1 MNITFPDN
9 AGIGKRRIRTLL
21 FLIAACALSVLYVFT
36 ENIYAAKL
44 PVYTYNP
51 ITLYILTFAAA
62 SALFACALTLIAYK
76 SKKLSVIATL
86 AVCAVASASALAL
99 GADPIQLLLALAF
112 IPSGI
117 VLSAC
122 ISNGFEKAH
131 TVVGNA
137 VIMACV
143 FISAIALYVYSTFG
157 EVTRRSIAYIVSVF
171 REAFVSFYSQYSAQ
185 AGLSGI
191 DIPATFDMLVII
203 LPAFFCVFVSVV
215 SYIVTTVSR
224 AMILGQGAHSE
235 KLKRW
240 PLKMSRLASVIFIIA
255 LIFSMLTFSG
265 TDRLVI
271 LTMYNVMIILMP
283 GFFLVG
289 IRTSLLHFR
298 RPSLFSIIL
307 GLFVLVS
314 CFSNPIL
321 IVFIVASMGALDN
334 LFPMVRAILYG
345 ETIKKPD
352 PKS

>member
-9 AGIGKRRIRTLL
+9 AGIGKRRIRAFL

-44 PVYTYNP
+44 TVYTYNP

-76 SKKLSVIATL
+76 SKKLSAIATL
-86 AVCAVASASALAL
+86 AVCVVASASVLAL

-143 FISAIALYVYSTFG
+143 FISAIAVYVYSTFG
-157 EVTRRSIAYIVSVF
+157 EITRRSIAYIVSVF

-191 DIPATFDMLVII
+191 DISATFDMLVII
-203 LPAFFCVFVSVV
+203 LPAFFCVFVSIV

-235 KLKRW
+235 KLERW
-240 PLKMSRLASVIFIIA
+240 PLKMSRLASV
-255 LIFSMLTFSG
+255 MLTFSG
-265 TDRLVI
+265 TDRSVI

-283 GFFLVG
+283 GFFLIG

-298 RPSLFSIIL
+298 RPSLFSIII

-321 IVFIVASMGALDN
+321 IVFILASMGALDN